1 MCLKLGKV
9 NSHAAHQ
16 VTLCGPMRNSN
27 HPDDEEEERWN
38 EENEE
43 QDWYTEEEER
53 ERMLKS
59 KEESEMGVLLPT

>member
-27 HPDDEEEERWN
+27 HPDEEEERWN